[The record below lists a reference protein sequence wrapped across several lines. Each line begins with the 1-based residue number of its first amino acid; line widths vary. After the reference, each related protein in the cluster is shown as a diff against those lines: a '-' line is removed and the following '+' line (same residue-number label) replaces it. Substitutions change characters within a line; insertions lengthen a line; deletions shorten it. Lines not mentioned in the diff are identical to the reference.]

1 MRKILQIISFSDTKP
16 KMSKPTTTTVTTAT
30 VVKATKAKSKAA
42 PKAEPVVEGPVE
54 TAPVDT
60 AVVQCEETAT
70 EVSSMRQR
78 FEALIKARQDHI
90 AELKL
95 EIQEIR
101 KMQRDHE
108 HAIKDA
114 SKKSK
119 KRKIPRE
126 DSTPR
131 KPSGFASPVV
141 VSDELYSF
149 LESFGVKKD
158 APVARTEVTKHITS
172 YIRDHNLQNP
182 ENRREI
188 VPDEP
193 LKKIFGEPMQNRNP
207 EDPSSP
213 KVYTYLK
220 LQTYLSAHFP
230 KKSKSSA

>member
-1 MRKILQIISFSDTKP
+1 VRKISQINSFSNIKT
-16 KMSKPTTTTVTTAT
+16 MSKLTTSTKSTKST
-30 VVKATKAKSKAA
+30 KTKAV
-42 PKAEPVVEGPVE
+42 PKAEPELVNEPATE
-54 TAPVDT
+54 TVAE
-60 AVVQCEETAT
+60 AVVEETAT

-78 FEALIKARQDHI
+78 FDALIKARQDQM
-90 AELKL
+90 AELKR
-95 EIQEIR
+95 EVQELR

-119 KRKIPRE
+119 KRKVPR
-126 DSTPR
+126 DDANPR

-149 LESFGVKKD
+149 LENYNIKKGD
-158 APVARTEVTKHITS
+158 PIARTEVTKHITS

-188 VPDEP
+188 VPDAA
-193 LKKIFGEPMQNRNP
+193 LKKIFGEPMQNRDP
-207 EDPSSP
+207 ADPSSP
-213 KVYTYLK
+213 KVFTYLK

-230 KKSKSSA
+230 KKASA

>member
-1 MRKILQIISFSDTKP
+1 
-16 KMSKPTTTTVTTAT
+16 MSKLTTS
-30 VVKATKAKSKAA
+30 TKAPKAKAA
-42 PKAEPVVEGPVE
+42 PKAEPVPEPAPEPVVEAATEAPVE
-54 TAPVDT
+54 
-60 AVVQCEETAT
+60 ESST

-78 FEALIKARQDHI
+78 FEALIKARQDQMT
-90 AELKL
+90 ELKR
-95 EIQEIR
+95 EIQELR

-108 HAIKDA
+108 HGIKDA

-119 KRKIPRE
+119 KKKAPRD
-126 DSTPR
+126 DSNPR

-149 LESFGVKKD
+149 LEPLGVKKGD
-158 APVARTEVTKHITS
+158 PIARTEVTKHITG
-172 YIRDHNLQNP
+172 YISTHNLQNP

-188 VPDEP
+188 VPDAA
-193 LKKIFGEPMQNRNP
+193 LKKIFGEPMQHRNP
-207 EDPSSP
+207 EDESSP